1 MATYSPNAVREQSL
15 QNLSEMSRLVDK
27 LYERAKTP
35 AARQSLTEISK
46 ALSSIRPSGIVPPQ
60 TLEVE
65 NLLREVLRAYNQQ
78 FDEQKTD
85 DIAEATMKVIREI
98 VATRQKMCDC
108 TMDMDEKRGFK
119 SYYKAHKGEASKK
132 EIKQAYKE
140 RYANAKSEADRY
152 VIKAN
157 KLRQSVG
164 SYKNTMGGFEREK
177 LTKEVEAKIAETNAE
192 LRQLQVQYRQTTD
205 RAVRARLNRRAGVL
219 AKKKNALEGALTRI
233 QLVGDQE
240 DLTEVDAINANLGM
254 QLEQTRAYTVGQRQQ
269 MQEQVKTDVRKEKKA
284 DQQFMEEADAMDSEW
299 NGLTDYLEGANDDV
313 LGSMQ
318 FDDMADELDDV
329 IGSKSASKSE
339 EFSLDDLKL
348 D

>member
-65 NLLREVLRAYNQQ
+65 NLLREVLREYNQQ

-85 DIAEATMKVIREI
+85 DIDEATMKVIREI

-219 AKKKNALEGALTRI
+219 AKKEKRI
-233 QLVGDQE
+233 G
-240 DLTEVDAINANLGM
+240 
-254 QLEQTRAYTVGQRQQ
+254 RRSHPYTTCRRPGRFDRSGRYQRQSRYATR
-269 MQEQVKTDVRKEKKA
+269 TDESVYGGTASANARAGENRRKKRKESRPTIHGRSRRNG
-284 DQQFMEEADAMDSEW
+284 FGMER
-299 NGLTDYLEGANDDV
+299 TDRLSRRRQRRRAR
-313 LGSMQ
+313 Q
-318 FDDMADELDDV
+318 HA
-329 IGSKSASKSE
+329 I
-339 EFSLDDLKL
+339 
-348 D
+348 